1 MSFCSEAPDGNW
13 PAVTNGWVFPPLV
26 TALLPLFWKVVE
38 DWGPMPLRPAR
49 NGRLLLLL
57 LMRPLRSWF
66 VSGTAPETGK
76 MLSLGLEKGKPL
88 IWVLAMIPVTT
99 LADGWVPPRTS
110 CMKKVSRGIC
120 GPGVAEA
127 AVVTGVDPV
136 GDVAAV
142 VVVVVVVGV
151 VMGATPA
158 TGVGMVLGT

>member
-1 MSFCSEAPDGNW
+1 M
-13 PAVTNGWVFPPLV
+13 
-26 TALLPLFWKVVE
+26 LPLFWKVVE

-57 LMRPLRSWF
+57 RRPLRFSF

-76 MLSLGLEKGKPL
+76 MLSLGLEKGRPL

-110 CMKKVSRGIC
+110 CMKKVSGGIC
-120 GPGVAEA
+120 GPGVAEV
-127 AVVTGVDPV
+127 AVVTGVGTV
-136 GDVAAV
+136 GDVAAAV
-142 VVVVVVVGV
+142 VVVVGLVT
-151 VMGATPA
+151 GATPA